1 VEPRRVH
8 LVSPK
13 HVMRYL
19 KGTLDYGLCC
29 TRDCDF
35 RLYDYTDSDWDGS
48 ASDRKNN
55 SGCCFSL
62 GSSMTLWKSKKQ
74 SSISLSTT
82 EVEYIAACSTSCE
95 SIWLQ
100 KLLKGLFDLEMDS
113 TMIFCDNQSCIKMTE
128 KPVFHDKTKHVEIWY
143 HYIRDMV

>member
-1 VEPRRVH
+1 VGPKHVH
-8 LVSPK
+8 LVAPK

-19 KGTLDYGLCC
+19 KGTLDYGLCY

-35 RLYDYTDSDWDGS
+35 ILYDYTDSDWAGS

-62 GSSMTLWKSKKQ
+62 GSSMTSWKSKKQ
-74 SSISLSTT
+74 SSIALSTI
-82 EVEYIAACSTSCE
+82 EVEYIAACSASCE

-100 KLLKGLFDLEMDS
+100 KLLIGLVDLEMDA
-113 TMIFCDNQSCIKMTE
+113 TMIFCDNQSS
-128 KPVFHDKTKHVEIWY
+128 
-143 HYIRDMV
+143 